1 MIHIVTDSTSDVPL
15 ELVRELDIT
24 VVPVH
29 VIFGEDSFDDG
40 VTITREE
47 FYHRLRISKVLPTT
61 STPSGG
67 EFAEVYQR
75 VGGDIISIHLAASWS
90 SLLNTARVGA
100 SLATNA
106 HVTFF
111 DSGKV
116 AMGLGWQVIYAARAA
131 KQGKSADEI
140 MQVLRAVKPRV
151 NLFAALDTLEFL
163 RRSGRVNALVA
174 RFGQLLN
181 IKPIID
187 VADGEVLMV
196 DRVRTRRNAIT
207 RIKEM
212 AHELGSLQSLAVL
225 HTANL
230 DAARELAAEFAQTI
244 PTLSEPIMV
253 CEATTAIGTH
263 VGPNGLGV
271 AAVVAE

>member
-47 FYHRLRISKVLPTT
+47 FYHRLRVSKVLPTT

-75 VGGDIISIHLAASWS
+75 VGGDIVSIHLAASWS

-106 HVTFF
+106 RVIFF

-212 AHELGSLQSLAVL
+212 VHELGSLQSLAVL